1 MSELV
6 GEIVSKAV
14 AHGRRVGGDEPRVMR
29 MVLEGEIS
37 RDEMSDLGDMLFR
50 LSTDGVVNVV
60 IDLAGVTHFDYR
72 GVKPLIRKADVFRE
86 LGGDVR
92 LSGLSPY
99 LYAIFRA
106 AGAHDA
112 FDFFVSVEDAVAS
125 FSRSIFLQGG

>member
-6 GEIVSKAV
+6 GQEIVAK
-14 AHGRRVGGDEPRVMR
+14 RRQGDGPAPKVMR

-50 LSTDGVVNVV
+50 FTTDSVINVV
-60 IDLAGVTHFDYR
+60 IDFAGVTHFDYR
-72 GVKPLIRKADVFRE
+72 GVKALVRKADVFRE

-112 FDFFVSVEDAVAS
+112 FDFFVSLDEAVAS
-125 FSRSIFLQGG
+125 FHRSLFAQGG